1 MVRLNCKTQNLF
13 FEIIFPTF
21 HPSSLRRGCPRPLFQ
36 RRSFSPTPRG
46 PPFPGITSFFPSGD
60 GKLSHITIC
69 CLSGSRGSTDRWRPK
84 ALAPVPASRPSHSSS
99 GQLPPSATS
108 QPSETKQGVIAVLS
122 QKVIVYQV
130 MISPLKTW
138 HECLC
143 PYRQPVNQRGPIF
156 VLFARANKQ
165 FKDRRQVVI
174 L

>member
-1 MVRLNCKTQNLF
+1 MVWLNCWRKISFLRWFPHLPSLQSSARLPTSTFPATLLLAHTSRAAVPRYNIF
-13 FEIIFPTF
+13 FLQTME
-21 HPSSLRRGCPRPLFQ
+21 
-36 RRSFSPTPRG
+36 SF
-46 PPFPGITSFFPSGD
+46 
-60 GKLSHITIC
+60 SHITIC
-69 CLSGSRGSTDRWRPK
+69 CLSGSRGSTDRWRLK

-99 GQLPPSATS
+99 GQLPPSATLC
-108 QPSETKQGVIAVLS
+108 QPSETKQGVIAELS

-143 PYRQPVNQRGPIF
+143 PYRQPVNQREPIF